1 MRFPLK
7 RRPVPPAAAQAVQTA
22 PAPGLFW
29 EGQGLMGLE
38 HQCQLY
44 DRLRQVRAKLSAA
57 QNVPVYVIFSNATLD
72 AMAAYRPTTP
82 AQLLEVPGVGQAK
95 LQKYGMAFLKE
106 IQDWARE
113 RAGQAGG

>member
-44 DRLRQVRAKLSAA
+44 DRLRQSVPIIDAALCKIVRLTMGEISL
-57 QNVPVYVIFSNATLD
+57 TLTD
-72 AMAAYRPTTP
+72 
-82 AQLLEVPGVGQAK
+82 
-95 LQKYGMAFLKE
+95 
-106 IQDWARE
+106 
-113 RAGQAGG
+113 